1 MPKEKVRMLDQRQ
14 RLSQET
20 EVICTTQDRLW
31 SCQLTLPQ
39 LGVHCTSGQC
49 VYWSRDNRC
58 LCSFASYRQKD
69 SYHLIFYFSTDF
81 YSKQWVLPFFGS
93 RDFWGSVE
101 DFFFGA
107 LPARY
112 PDMVLTGRL
121 ALVTGGGRGI
131 GRAVCQVCHS
141 LFFAGLVLKWHKVYH
156 DFGHLENMWDCIDTE
171 IHIRFWLERM
181 PKSWW
186 LTSTST
192 LVRRLKPR

>member
-1 MPKEKVRMLDQRQ
+1 M
-14 RLSQET
+14 
-20 EVICTTQDRLW
+20 
-31 SCQLTLPQ
+31 
-39 LGVHCTSGQC
+39 
-49 VYWSRDNRC
+49 YWSRDNRW

-93 RDFWGSVE
+93 RDFWGSVV

-112 PDMVLTGRL
+112 PAMVLTGRL

-156 DFGHLENMWDCIDTE
+156 DFGHLENM
-171 IHIRFWLERM
+171 
-181 PKSWW
+181 
-186 LTSTST
+186 
-192 LVRRLKPR
+192 